1 MQILLVD
8 STTGLL
14 SGLLAHWARK
24 VLYSLA
30 KQKLSL
36 ALGVGLADFLSPV
49 GKGDFFSMQQIKRRI
64 GKGIENP

>member
-49 GKGDFFSMQQIKRRI
+49 GKGDFFLFNKLKE
-64 GKGIENP
+64 GLVKE

>member
-1 MQILLVD
+1 MQILPVD

-14 SGLLAHWARK
+14 SSLLAHWARK

-36 ALGVGLADFLSPV
+36 ALGVRLADFLSPV
-49 GKGDFFSMQQIKRRI
+49 GKGDFFSIQQIKRRI